1 MRLINESINSN
12 ILKDIINNK
21 QNISFF
27 NQFQYD
33 SDTYKACNDLMK
45 KLKSL
50 YKLLTP
56 PYVRDS
62 KNAIY
67 FSTIYQEIKP
77 YHIKE
82 LGKTKDEIVLYIN
95 NINKT
100 VYQLNM
106 QLNRIINSSI
116 DPYILLQNFITRKT
130 DNDLKSQFNLDLIQ
144 DSDFEKYTYKEAT
157 KDISIYQK
165 IKKALLVFY
174 FDDNNKILGVSS
186 KDSLISKYSTYN
198 NDRYINEI
206 KNIDKS
212 KHIITLCTIQD
223 LPVLGLNLEL
233 LNNLTQI
240 CNNTSAGTTINDY
253 DYGVRKGIVLN
264 SILNKK
270 NRLYTELNWGMHP
283 TDYCYICSPSENILS
298 TKDISSKRKERYKD
312 TDTKKRY
319 KWKQDEFGNFKRYVP
334 VITKYNAHLEE
345 LKDISIYDT
354 DQYNTE
360 LFKSNQENLEK
371 KCKNLRL
378 QKQISANKIERN
390 QLIDKVQECNNKFL
404 EYLNK
409 NQNNDSENFNFELHN
424 KVQEIAQDIQR
435 LQQLVNTYIQTINNF
450 IKYQEECSFFDRR
463 TPEQCK
469 SAKDDVE
476 RQIDEI
482 NLLLYT
488 YTRTI

>member
-12 ILKDIINNK
+12 ILRDIINNK

-45 KLKSL
+45 KLESL
-50 YKLLTP
+50 YELLLP
-56 PYVRDS
+56 PYMRNS
-62 KNAIY
+62 KKSIY
-67 FSTIYQEIKP
+67 FSAIYQEIKP
-77 YHIKE
+77 YYIKE

-106 QLNRIINSSI
+106 QLNKIINSAI

-144 DSDFEKYTYKEAT
+144 DSDFEKYTYKEASKNT
-157 KDISIYQK
+157 QIYQK

-174 FDDNNKILGVSS
+174 FNDNNKILGVSS

-206 KNIDKS
+206 KNFDKN

-223 LPVLGLNLEL
+223 LPVLGLNLDL
-233 LNNLTQI
+233 LNNLYHI
-240 CNNTSAGTTINDY
+240 CNSTGSAGATINDY
-253 DYGVRKGIVLN
+253 DYGVKKGIVLN

-283 TDYCYICSPSENILS
+283 TDYCYICNPSENILS
-298 TKDISSKRKERYKD
+298 TKEVTSKRKEIYKD

-345 LKDISIYDT
+345 LKDIPLQDI

-360 LFKSNQENLEK
+360 LFKSNLKNLEK
-371 KCKNLRL
+371 KRKDVRI
-378 QKQISANKIERN
+378 QKQIRANKAERN
-390 QLIDKVQECNNKFL
+390 QIIDKVKECNNKFL
-404 EYLNK
+404 EFLNK

-424 KVQEIAQDIQR
+424 KVQEIAWDIQR

-450 IKYQEECSFFDRR
+450 IKFKDGGSYYDRR

-482 NLLLYT
+482 NLVLYT
-488 YTRTI
+488 YK

>member
-1 MRLINESINSN
+1 MKLINESINSN
-12 ILKDIINNK
+12 ILRDIINNK

-33 SDTYKACNDLMK
+33 SNTYKACNDLMI

-50 YKLLTP
+50 YKLLLP
-56 PYVRDS
+56 SYMRDS
-62 KNAIY
+62 NKPIY
-67 FSTIYQEIKP
+67 FSNIYREIKP
-77 YHIKE
+77 YYIKE
-82 LGKTKDEIVLYIN
+82 LGKTKDEVILYIN

-106 QLNRIINSSI
+106 QLNRIINSSL
-116 DPYILLQNFITRKT
+116 DPYILLQNFITSKT
-130 DNDLKSQFNLDLIQ
+130 ENRIKDHFNLDLIQ

-157 KDISIYQK
+157 KNIQVYQK

-186 KDSLISKYSTYN
+186 KDSLISKYTRYN

-206 KNIDKS
+206 KKLDKNE
-212 KHIITLCTIQD
+212 HIITLCTIYD
-223 LPVLGLNLEL
+223 LPVLGLNREL
-233 LNNLTQI
+233 LDNLNQI
-240 CNNTSAGTTINDY
+240 CNSPTSAGGTIDQYQN
-253 DYGVRKGIVLN
+253 GVKNGIVLN

-270 NRLYTELNWGMHP
+270 NRLYTELNWGTHP
-283 TDYCYICSPSENILS
+283 TDYCYICSSSENILS
-298 TKDISSKRKERYKD
+298 TKDISSKRKERYND

-345 LKDISIYDT
+345 LKNISIYDT

-360 LFKSNQENLEK
+360 LYKSNQEDLEK
-371 KCKNLRL
+371 KRKNLRI
-378 QKQISANKIERN
+378 QKQIKANKIERN

-409 NQNNDSENFNFELHN
+409 NYNNDSENFNFELHN

-435 LQQLVNTYIQTINNF
+435 LQQLVNIYIQTINNF
-450 IKYQEECSFFDRR
+450 IKFQEEGSYFDRR

-482 NLLLYT
+482 NLLLYEGVQ
-488 YTRTI
+488 

>member
-1 MRLINESINSN
+1 MKFLNESINSN
-12 ILKDIINNK
+12 ILRDIINNK

-33 SDTYKACNDLMK
+33 SDTYKACKDLMR
-45 KLKSL
+45 KLISL
-50 YKLLTP
+50 YKLLLP
-56 PYVRDS
+56 SYIRDS
-62 KNAIY
+62 KKPIY
-67 FSTIYQEIKP
+67 FSTIYTEIKP
-77 YHIKE
+77 YYIKE
-82 LGKTKDEIVLYIN
+82 LGKTKDEIVLCIN

-116 DPYILLQNFITRKT
+116 DPYVLLQNFITRKT

-144 DSDFEKYTYKEAT
+144 DSDFEKYTYKEVT
-157 KDISIYQK
+157 KNIQVYQK

-186 KDSLISKYSTYN
+186 KDSLIYKYTLYN

-223 LPVLGLNLEL
+223 LPVLGLNREL
-233 LNNLTQI
+233 LDNLNQI
-240 CNNTSAGTTINDY
+240 CNSTSSPGATINDY
-253 DYGVRKGIVLN
+253 DYGVKKGIVLN

-270 NRLYTELNWGMHP
+270 NRLYTELNWGIHP
-283 TDYCYICSPSENILS
+283 TDYCYICSPSENILN
-298 TKDISSKRKERYKD
+298 TKDISGRRKERYD
-312 TDTKKRY
+312 GTDTKKRY

-345 LKDISIYDT
+345 LKDIPLQDI

-360 LFKSNQENLEK
+360 LYKSNQKDLEK
-371 KCKNLRL
+371 KRQDARI
-378 QKQISANKIERN
+378 QKQVRANKIERN
-390 QLIDKVQECNNKFL
+390 QLIDKVKECNNKFL

-435 LQQLVNTYIQTINNF
+435 LQQLFNTYIQTINNF
-450 IKYQEECSFFDRR
+450 IKYQDEGSYLDRR

-476 RQIDEI
+476 RKIDEI
-482 NLLLYT
+482 NLLLYEGVQ
-488 YTRTI
+488 